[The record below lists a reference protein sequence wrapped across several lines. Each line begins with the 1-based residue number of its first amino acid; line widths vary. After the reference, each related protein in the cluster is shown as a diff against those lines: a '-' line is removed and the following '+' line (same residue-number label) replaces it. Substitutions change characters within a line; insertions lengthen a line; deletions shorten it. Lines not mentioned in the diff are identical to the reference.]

1 MKHLVCFV
9 AGPYSSKYG
18 WPGRVFNVI
27 KMAIYVR
34 RILKM
39 GIMPVGPNV
48 MYFLF
53 SGCQPYEF
61 WLSGTRSVQEKCDAS
76 FFIPGWEESG
86 GAVAEYFHAT
96 YIKQPNF
103 TSLLLLKDFSEKSF
117 DCQNTESVS

>member
-18 WPGRVFNVI
+18 WFGRVYNVL
-27 KMAIYVR
+27 KMFVFVR

-39 GIMPVGPNV
+39 GIMPVGPNT

-61 WLSGTRSVQEKCDAS
+61 WLPGTRSIQEKCDVV
-76 FFIPGWEESG
+76 FFIPGWEQSG
-86 GAVAEYFHAT
+86 GARSEYDHAGR
-96 YIKQPNF
+96 INQPIF
-103 TSLLLLKDFSEKSF
+103 TSLRLLKDFGEKSS
-117 DCQNTESVS
+117 Q